1 MNTLYQTIG
10 GVGHFIANIF
20 KKRGREGDDDTENPS
35 KAVVIE
41 DESVDMDIDK
51 KGIDCNNLKRGRSI
65 FGDNDVDETKYKFPN
80 LNLNLKR
87 GRSIFGDNDVDENKY
102 KFPNLNLNLKR
113 GRSISEYD
121 NSEDKVE
128 SKYHRHDQFY
138 EKIIS
143 KKRDRVHD
151 YENVS
156 YPKYMQPLM

>member
-80 LNLNLKR
+80 
-87 GRSIFGDNDVDENKY
+87 V
-102 KFPNLNLNLKR
+102 NLNLKR